1 MQSKDYAI
9 VPDHICA
16 ACGARDGFV
25 TELRDRAIHYKGHD
39 GVVSAVRARYCNACG
54 EGFSMGDG
62 DMQRMADTLR
72 DFMRGV
78 DGRQATELR
87 ATRKRLGLKQAEAAA
102 IFGGGINAFSEYERG
117 IRQPAKSTVL
127 LLKLLDRHP
136 ELLAEVRLAA

>member
-1 MQSKDYAI
+1 MSSKDYVIA
-9 VPDHICA
+9 PGHLCA
-16 ACGARDGFV
+16 ACGASDGFV
-25 TELRDRAIHYKGHD
+25 TELRDRAIHHRGHD

-54 EGFSMGDG
+54 EGLSMGDSE
-62 DMQRMADTLR
+62 MKRMSEAVR
-72 DFMRGV
+72 DFMRSV
-78 DGRQATELR
+78 DALQATELR